1 MSGVA
6 RLSGRKAPL
15 AVFAA
20 SALSLGLIA
29 GAATAANDLDEK
41 RSEKAKV
48 DQRLDDAHDEVLAF
62 NSKIR
67 SATRQVLDARGQL
80 PGARTK
86 LNKAKAKQATSQA
99 ADKRAQQELEE
110 AVAAVIRME
119 QRIERLEA
127 RLAQLQLEVGDFAR
141 ATYQMGPFAE
151 LEIVLEAKDPSEL
164 TDRLAAIRSV
174 AAANNASLDRMA
186 QKQLEMEQAQ
196 IELERLRKV
205 AKEKKAEAEALLAAA
220 EQAAAEAAAAKRE
233 VEKLVQQEERA
244 LAQARRH
251 RAAVKQQY
259 DRLASEQARLQQQ
272 IAKAAARLE
281 RQSGLPTG
289 TGNGDWYFP
298 LPGYSIGSD
307 AGWRLHPILGYT
319 RCHAGA
325 DVSAPSGTPIRAV
338 DSGVVIQAGWNG
350 GYGNLVTIGHGGGLT
365 SSYAHQSSISVSTGQ
380 SVQRGQII
388 GSVGSTGLST
398 GPHLHFEARI
408 GGAPYSPRG
417 WFGSGSKSRVCV

>member
-6 RLSGRKAPL
+6 RRSARKTPM
-15 AVFAA
+15 AVIAA

-29 GAATAANDLDEK
+29 GAATAASDLDKK
-41 RSEKAKV
+41 RSEKAKL
-48 DQRLDDAHDEVLAF
+48 DQRVDDAHDEVLAF

-67 SATRQVLDARGQL
+67 NATRQVLDARGKL
-80 PGARTK
+80 PGARSK
-86 LNKAKAKQATSQA
+86 LENAKAKQAASQA
-99 ADKRAQQELEE
+99 ADKRAQQELDQAIAE
-110 AVAAVIRME
+110 VIRME

-127 RLAQLQLEVGDFAR
+127 KLAQLELEMGDFAR

-151 LEIVLEAKDPSEL
+151 LEIVLDAKDPGEL

-186 QKQLEMEQAQ
+186 EKQLEMEQAQ
-196 IELERLRKV
+196 IELERLRKL
-205 AKEKKAEAEALLAAA
+205 AKEKKAEAAALLAAA
-220 EQAAAEAAAAKRE
+220 QQAAEEAAAAKRE

-251 RAAVKQQY
+251 RAAVKRQY
-259 DRLASEQARLQQQ
+259 DRLASEQSRLQQQ
-272 IAKAAARLE
+272 IAKAVAKLE
-281 RQSGLPTG
+281 RQNEIPAG
-289 TGNGDWYFP
+289 TGNGDWNFP

-325 DVSAPSGTPIRAV
+325 DISAPSGTPIRAV

-365 SSYAHQSSISVSTGQ
+365 SSYAHQLSMSVSAGQ
-380 SVQRGQII
+380 TVQRGQVI
-388 GSVGSTGLST
+388 GTVGSTGLST

-417 WFGSGSKSRVCV
+417 WFGSGTKSRVCV